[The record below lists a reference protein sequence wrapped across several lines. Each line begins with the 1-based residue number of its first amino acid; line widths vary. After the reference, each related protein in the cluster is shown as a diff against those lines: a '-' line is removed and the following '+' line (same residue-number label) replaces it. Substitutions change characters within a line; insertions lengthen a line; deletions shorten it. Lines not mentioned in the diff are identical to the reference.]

1 MRVSYVDDNFLRA
14 DGEDLVLDVA
24 FGRTDEEG
32 TPVNLI
38 GGTSG
43 GTDATL
49 SRGGGRDW
57 TLNDDDGTISLRSI
71 PDLVLGVGAQY
82 VVLDGRGSKDELVFD
97 RLSSVRDDDDNGGG
111 IALTTSLP
119 AGAGVGEKL
128 HSSDHGGRPKTCQEW
143 TYVESATVPAEN
155 ALVVEYVDS
164 NFLKLKGRE
173 LVLDVLWWKYYPG
186 NTVNF
191 VGAIA
196 NQTKTSDGGSSTS
209 STLLRHNNNE
219 PTSNE

>member
-1 MRVSYVDDNFLRA
+1 MRA
-14 DGEDLVLDVA
+14 DGKDLVLDVA
-24 FGRTDEEG
+24 FGRTDKEG

-57 TLNDDDGTISLRSI
+57 TLNDNDGTISPRSI
-71 PDLVLGVGAQY
+71 PDLVLGVGARS

-97 RLSSVRDDDDNGGG
+97 RLSSVRNDDDDGGG
-111 IALTTSLP
+111 IALTTSSP

-128 HSSDHGGRPKTCQEW
+128 HSSDHGGRPKTCREW
-143 TYVESATVPAEN
+143 TYVESATVPTEN
-155 ALVVEYVDS
+155 ALVVEYVNS

-173 LVLDVLWWKYYPG
+173 LVLDVSWWKYYPG
-186 NTVNF
+186 HTVNF
-191 VGAIA
+191 VGATA
-196 NQTKTSDGGSSTS
+196 NQTKTSDGSSSTS

-219 PTSNE
+219 PTSNK